1 MSFLKPLRLWDGTGA
16 LCKGRA
22 YAGGFENGELFSKYW
37 QHMILTIWQVQGLS
51 LESKGFENILDF
63 IFNFSLWGG
72 AAILGNTPWCGKLWR
87 SGRKRSCC
95 EVNVLKIKYNFPTI
109 FLIYILSGTSVRAA
123 PKKWGHAS
131 FKEPSWVTSTWR
143 QWMKKIWRTW
153 SCDNNFFFFINN
165 TLNTIF
171 LRQMTFLPF
180 HSPLILWSFDKSR
193 IQLFL
198 IRDF

>member
-1 MSFLKPLRLWDGTGA
+1 MAKTTKKTTTMKQKPTSFFLPTLHFQLLLTPCGQFNQLIGRFHEVMGSAMFVQFCKCLFLKPLRLWDGTGA

-51 LESKGFENILDF
+51 LVSKGFENILDF

-95 EVNVLKIKYNFPTI
+95 EVNILKIKYNFSTI
-109 FLIYILSGTSVRAA
+109 F
-123 PKKWGHAS
+123 
-131 FKEPSWVTSTWR
+131 
-143 QWMKKIWRTW
+143 
-153 SCDNNFFFFINN
+153 
-165 TLNTIF
+165 
-171 LRQMTFLPF
+171 
-180 HSPLILWSFDKSR
+180 
-193 IQLFL
+193 
-198 IRDF
+198 